1 MHVQSLQLCLT
12 LCSPMDCSPP
22 GSSVHGKS
30 CLQARLLGWVA
41 MPSSR
46 GSSAPR
52 HWTHVSYVSYVGRW
66 VLYLWCHLGS
76 PSIMGTLVQPTPQKL
91 IHIAVGS
98 MPSLCNRF
106 GMITC
111 NINFG
116 GKRQFRNILW
126 GHESR
131 FICVVPIICPVRLQI
146 LLLKSYLIAD
156 LRFDYYI
163 PGDRVWM
170 D

>member
-1 MHVQSLQLCLT
+1 MHAQSLQLCLT
-12 LCSPMDCSPP
+12 LCNPMDCSPL
-22 GSSVHGKS
+22 GSSVHGI
-30 CLQARLLGWVA
+30 LQARLLGWVA

-52 HWTHVSYVSYVGRW
+52 HWTHVSYVSYVVRW

-76 PSIMGTLVQPTPQKL
+76 PSIMGTLVQPPPQKL

-111 NINFG
+111 NINFEE
-116 GKRQFRNILW
+116 KDNLEIFY
-126 GHESR
+126 EDM
-131 FICVVPIICPVRLQI
+131 
-146 LLLKSYLIAD
+146 KAD
-156 LRFDYYI
+156 LSVLSQLSALLGYRYYYLSATWLLI
-163 PGDRVWM
+163 
-170 D
+170 